1 MHFLYFFNINWER
14 EREKKNRGGGGTGE
28 GKKPDKNVKLL
39 TIQITMPFILI

>member
-14 EREKKNRGGGGTGE
+14 ERRKNRGGGTGE